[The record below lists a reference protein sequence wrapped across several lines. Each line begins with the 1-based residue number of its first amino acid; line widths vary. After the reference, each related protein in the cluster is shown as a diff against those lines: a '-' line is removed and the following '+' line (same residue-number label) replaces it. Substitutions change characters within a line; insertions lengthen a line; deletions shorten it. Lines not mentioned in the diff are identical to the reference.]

1 MNRSFLPAAL
11 LVISLA
17 SQISAHGLHHTVSQ
31 DNAVVITIVYGNETS
46 FAFEQYELFRPG
58 ETIPFQTGRTDI
70 LGRVVFLPDMN
81 GTWRFRAFSEDGH
94 GLDISID
101 VDEQGVASKKDRSL
115 IQRYQRILIGVA
127 VILGIFGL
135 IAVFLR
141 KGKS

>member
-1 MNRSFLPAAL
+1 MNRPFLTAAL

-17 SQISAHGLHHTVSQ
+17 SQISAHDLQHSVSQ
-31 DNAVVITIVYGNETS
+31 ENAVVITIAYWDETS

-58 ETIPFQTGRTDI
+58 ETVPFQTGRTDV
-70 LGRVVFLPDMN
+70 LGRVIFLPDMK
-81 GTWRFRAFSEDGH
+81 GAWRFRAFSEDGH

-101 VDEQGVASKKDRSL
+101 IDEQGIISKKANSL
-115 IQRYQRILIGVA
+115 FQRYQRIVIGVA

-135 IAVFLR
+135 ITVFLR